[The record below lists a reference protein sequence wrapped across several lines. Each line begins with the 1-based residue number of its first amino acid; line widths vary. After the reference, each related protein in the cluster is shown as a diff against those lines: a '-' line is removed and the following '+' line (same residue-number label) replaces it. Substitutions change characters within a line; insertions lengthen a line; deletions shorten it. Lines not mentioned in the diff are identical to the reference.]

1 MEEAAWMQHPLSAAL
16 GTDTR
21 KVFDTGDQTEIAL
34 NVMLLIEINPP
45 FHLFIK
51 TKQNKNPKGKSRADM
66 GLHAT
71 RVSQWWYSEES
82 CFLTPSLSFF
92 SIL

>member
-1 MEEAAWMQHPLSAAL
+1 MQRPLSAAL

-34 NVMLLIEINPP
+34 NVTLLIEIDPP

-51 TKQNKNPKGKSRADM
+51 TKQNKNPKGKSRPDM

-71 RVSQWWYSEES
+71 RVSQCWYSRRKLLS
-82 CFLTPSLSFF
+82 CSPSFHSF
-92 SIL
+92 